1 MANATSPQVSQ
12 WFVYMLRCADGS
24 LYTGVTT
31 DPERRL
37 REHNGELV
45 GGARYT
51 RARRPVTLVYTE
63 PCADRSA
70 AGQREAA
77 IKARSRRQ
85 KLALIQVRTEA
96 GR

>member
-1 MANATSPQVSQ
+1 LAEDSPIPVSQ
-12 WFVYMLRCADGS
+12 WFVYIMRCADGS

-31 DPERRL
+31 DPKRRL
-37 REHNGELV
+37 REHNGELA

-63 PCADRSA
+63 NCADRSA

-77 IKARSRRQ
+77 IKSQSRRQ
-85 KLALIQVRTEA
+85 KLALIRTSTEA
-96 GR
+96 VR